1 MKTILSLL
9 LIVLVYCSNSVS
21 AAPIICNNIFTQSIF
36 NKLAPEAVAPYSYT
50 GFCNAVE
57 NWNSKYPSLAIF
69 TTGQQKDELAAFL
82 GHVLHESHS
91 FKANREYS
99 MCADSKIDSSTG
111 KVYCKPASYTGG
123 DYNDPYC
130 SSLHT
135 PYTNPSGCECTTIS
149 ESTSMPGY
157 IEANLLFLGRGPL
170 QKSWNYNYKDL
181 DELLD
186 QVDICANPD
195 LLAMNEEYAWYSA
208 FSFWTSNTGSVG
220 KTCSQAVKEDGGS
233 FGTTIKI
240 INGGLECPAVV
251 GHETSVSER
260 LNDYCV
266 AASALGVDS
275 LMTLDGCEGLEDQ
288 FMKCQSNICSAC
300 KVWNG
305 KIGGG
310 NKSDEQLLGSIDN
323 SIDSILVKSPTS
335 SPSTSISIQESSS
348 SNTKPM
354 AAAEGRPSSNSS
366 WHRHTTI
373 VGWIVIV
380 VPSFFLSIL
389 V

>member
-1 MKTILSLL
+1 
-9 LIVLVYCSNSVS
+9 
-21 AAPIICNNIFTQSIF
+21 
-36 NKLAPEAVAPYSYT
+36 
-50 GFCNAVE
+50 
-57 NWNSKYPSLAIF
+57 
-69 TTGQQKDELAAFL
+69 
-82 GHVLHESHS
+82 
-91 FKANREYS
+91 
-99 MCADSKIDSSTG
+99 MCAHSKIESSTG
-111 KVYCKPASYTGG
+111 KVYCKPTGYTGG

-135 PYTNPSGCECTTIS
+135 PYTNPSGCECATIS

-157 IEANLLFLGRGPL
+157 IEANLLFFGRGPL
-170 QKSWNYNYKDL
+170 QKSWNYNYNSL

-186 QVDICANPD
+186 QVDICSNPD
-195 LLAMNEEYAWYSA
+195 LLATNEEYAWYSA

-220 KTCSQAVKEDGGS
+220 KTCSQVVKEDGGS

-240 INGGLECPAVV
+240 INGGLECPPVG

-288 FMKCQSNICSAC
+288 FIKCQSDICSAC

-310 NKSDEQLLGSIDN
+310 NKSNEQLGSSEN
-323 SIDSILVKSPTS
+323 IDSIPVKSPTS
-335 SPSTSISIQESSS
+335 PPSTSISIQESPS
-348 SNTKPM
+348 SNTQPM
-354 AAAEGRPSSNSS
+354 MAAEGRPSSNSS
-366 WHRHTTI
+366 WHRHTTL

-380 VPSFFLSIL
+380 LPSFFLLSMSIL
-389 V
+389 G

>member
-1 MKTILSLL
+1 
-9 LIVLVYCSNSVS
+9 
-21 AAPIICNNIFTQSIF
+21 
-36 NKLAPEAVAPYSYT
+36 
-50 GFCNAVE
+50 
-57 NWNSKYPSLAIF
+57 
-69 TTGQQKDELAAFL
+69 
-82 GHVLHESHS
+82 
-91 FKANREYS
+91 
-99 MCADSKIDSSTG
+99 
-111 KVYCKPASYTGG
+111 
-123 DYNDPYC
+123 
-130 SSLHT
+130 
-135 PYTNPSGCECTTIS
+135 
-149 ESTSMPGY
+149 
-157 IEANLLFLGRGPL
+157 
-170 QKSWNYNYKDL
+170 
-181 DELLD
+181 
-186 QVDICANPD
+186 
-195 LLAMNEEYAWYSA
+195 
-208 FSFWTSNTGSVG
+208 
-220 KTCSQAVKEDGGS
+220 VKEDGS

-310 NKSDEQLLGSIDN
+310 NKSDEQLGSIDN
-323 SIDSILVKSPTS
+323 SIDSILVKSPTL
-335 SPSTSISIQESSS
+335 SPSTSISIQESSSS

-354 AAAEGRPSSNSS
+354 AAAEGRASNSS
-366 WHRHTTI
+366 WNRHTTI

>member
-1 MKTILSLL
+1 
-9 LIVLVYCSNSVS
+9 
-21 AAPIICNNIFTQSIF
+21 
-36 NKLAPEAVAPYSYT
+36 
-50 GFCNAVE
+50 
-57 NWNSKYPSLAIF
+57 
-69 TTGQQKDELAAFL
+69 
-82 GHVLHESHS
+82 
-91 FKANREYS
+91 
-99 MCADSKIDSSTG
+99 
-111 KVYCKPASYTGG
+111 
-123 DYNDPYC
+123 
-130 SSLHT
+130 
-135 PYTNPSGCECTTIS
+135 
-149 ESTSMPGY
+149 
-157 IEANLLFLGRGPL
+157 
-170 QKSWNYNYKDL
+170 
-181 DELLD
+181 
-186 QVDICANPD
+186 
-195 LLAMNEEYAWYSA
+195 MN
-208 FSFWTSNTGSVG
+208 
-220 KTCSQAVKEDGGS
+220 EDGGS

-305 KIGGG
+305 KIG

-335 SPSTSISIQESSS
+335 SPSTSMISIQESSS

-354 AAAEGRPSSNSS
+354 AAAEGRPSNSS
-366 WHRHTTI
+366 SRHTTI
-373 VGWIVIV
+373 AGWIVIA